1 MLLPFR
7 DRTQAGQLLAAEL
20 KPKYANLP
28 NVVVLALPRGGV
40 PVAFEIARELRAPL
54 DVLIVRK
61 LGVPGQEELALG
73 AIASGGA
80 RVLNQDLVESLKISD
95 RIIDSIT
102 AREQQRLQEREQA
115 YRDGRP
121 PYPVSGHIVILV
133 DDGLAT
139 GATMLAA
146 IRAVRTQKPE
156 RIIVAVPVAAPR
168 VYESFLPEVDDIICL
183 ATPQPF
189 LGVGQWYEDFSQVS
203 DQQVRNPLEKASEWA
218 TTEARR

>member
-20 KPKYANLP
+20 KKYANLQ

-54 DVLIVRK
+54 DVFVVRK

-80 RVLNQDLVESLKISD
+80 RVLNQDLVESLNISGG
-95 RIIDSIT
+95 IIDAIT
-102 AREQQRLQEREQA
+102 ARERQTLDERERV
-115 YRDGRP
+115 YRDRRP
-121 PYPVSGHIVILV
+121 PIPIRDHTVILV

-146 IRAVRTQKPE
+146 IRAVRKQKPE
-156 RIIVAVPVAAPR
+156 AVIVAVPVAAPR
-168 VYESFLPEVDDIICL
+168 VYESFIPEADDIFCL

-189 LGVGQWYEDFSQVS
+189 LGVGQWYEDFSQIS
-203 DQQVRNPLEKASEWA
+203 DQQVRNLLEKASAWA
-218 TTEARR
+218 PTEAKK

>member
-1 MLLPFR
+1 MLVPFR

-20 KPKYANLP
+20 KKYADLQD
-28 NVVVLALPRGGV
+28 VMVLALPRGGV
-40 PVAFEIARELRAPL
+40 PVAFEIARELRAPM
-54 DVLIVRK
+54 DVFVVRK

-80 RVLNQDLVESLKISD
+80 RVLNQDVVESLNISD
-95 RIIDSIT
+95 RIIDAIT
-102 AREQQRLQEREQA
+102 AREQHTLDERERV

-121 PYPVSGHIVILV
+121 PYPVRDHTVILV

-146 IRAVRTQKPE
+146 IRAVRKQKPKAV
-156 RIIVAVPVAAPR
+156 IVAVPVAAPR
-168 VYESFLPEVDDIICL
+168 VYESFMPEVDDIICL

-189 LGVGQWYEDFSQVS
+189 LGVGQWYEDFSQIS
-203 DQQVRNPLEKASEWA
+203 DQQVRNLLEKTSAWA
-218 TTEARR
+218 TTEAKR

>member
-20 KPKYANLP
+20 KKYANLQD
-28 NVVVLALPRGGV
+28 VVVLALPRGGV
-40 PVAFEIARELRAPL
+40 PVAFEIARELRAPM
-54 DVLIVRK
+54 DIFVVRK

-80 RVLNQDLVESLKISD
+80 RVLNQDLVESLNISGG
-95 RIIDSIT
+95 IIDAIT
-102 AREQQRLQEREQA
+102 ARERQTLDERERV
-115 YRDGRP
+115 YRNGRP
-121 PYPVSGHIVILV
+121 PYPVRGHTVILV

-146 IRAVRTQKPE
+146 IRAVRKQKPKA
-156 RIIVAVPVAAPR
+156 IIVAVPVAAPR
-168 VYESFLPEVDDIICL
+168 VYDDIICL

-189 LGVGQWYEDFSQVS
+189 LGVGQWYEDFSQIS
-203 DQQVRNPLEKASEWA
+203 DQQVRDLLEKASAWA
-218 TTEARR
+218 TTEAKQ

>member
-1 MLLPFR
+1 
-7 DRTQAGQLLAAEL
+7 LLAAEL
-20 KPKYANLP
+20 KKYANLQD
-28 NVVVLALPRGGV
+28 VVVLALPRGGV

-54 DVLIVRK
+54 DVFVVRK

-80 RVLNQDLVESLKISD
+80 RVLNQDVVESLSISGG
-95 RIIDSIT
+95 IIDSIT
-102 AREQQRLQEREQA
+102 AREQQTLDERERV

-121 PYPVSGHIVILV
+121 PIAVTGHTVILV

-146 IRAVRTQKPE
+146 IRAVRKQRPKAV
-156 RIIVAVPVAAPR
+156 IVAVPVAAPR
-168 VYESFLPEVDDIICL
+168 VYESFIPEVDDIICL

-189 LGVGQWYEDFSQVS
+189 LGVGQWYEDFSQIS
-203 DQQVRNPLEKASEWA
+203 DQQVRNLLEKASAWA
-218 TTEARR
+218 TTEAKR